1 MSNVIDFNSA
11 KLEMM
16 KKRFDELTEQSV
28 ITEEVA
34 ADFAI
39 SAVMDIVEAAS
50 ELGFDVMQEPDVIR
64 DVLLVMESIRGLIHR
79 IDGNTLEIND
89 ISDKMFSNIENT
101 ESALKNFLAEFSDM
115 T

>member
-11 KLEMM
+11 KMEMM
-16 KKRFDELTEQSV
+16 QKKFDELTEQSE
-28 ITEEVA
+28 IIEEVA

-50 ELGFDVMQEPDVIR
+50 ELGFDVMENPDVIR
-64 DVLLVMESIRGLIHR
+64 DMLLVMESIRGLIHR
-79 IDGNTLEIND
+79 IDGNMLEIND

-101 ESALKNFLAEFSDM
+101 EAALKNFLSEFSDM